1 MQNIINIGYEI
12 IKWIQMLGVPA
23 TAIALGVGGLT
34 HTFGGKNGFEKA
46 KGWYIGGA
54 VGLVFSLGATTIA
67 EWLKS
72 IMQF

>member
-1 MQNIINIGYEI
+1 MDNVINIGYEI

-23 TAIALGVGGLT
+23 TAIALGVGGLN
-34 HTFGGKNGFEKA
+34 HIFGGKNGFEKA
-46 KGWYIGGA
+46 KSWYIGGS
-54 VGLVFSLGATTIA
+54 VGLVFILGSTTLA